1 MTIILKETDNF
12 LKYGKPPA
20 ILKTHLITKGLVI
33 VATYIRQEKET
44 KDTNIYGYEFTGYTR
59 VKKEI
64 NNKWLVTTNCKLVKR
79 FDNMYFKT
87 RKQAF
92 CEISSCVSCVC

>member
-1 MTIILKETDNF
+1 MTRILKKTDNL

-20 ILKTHLITKGLVI
+20 ILKMRHLNKGLAI
-33 VATYIRQEKET
+33 VDTFIRQEKET
-44 KDTNIYGYEFTGYTR
+44 KGTNVYGYSHIGETWI
-59 VKKEI
+59 KKEI

-87 RKQAF
+87 RKQAY
-92 CEISSCVSCVC
+92 CEISSCVYR